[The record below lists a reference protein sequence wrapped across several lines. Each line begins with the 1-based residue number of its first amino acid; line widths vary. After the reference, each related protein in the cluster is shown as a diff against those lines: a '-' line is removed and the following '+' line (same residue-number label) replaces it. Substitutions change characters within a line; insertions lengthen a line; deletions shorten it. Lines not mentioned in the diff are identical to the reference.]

1 MHSLS
6 LSLSLSR
13 LIDRSVPLYR
23 SPTISPLLSH
33 PPLSP
38 PPPVTIIIATVEAD
52 IHFLKSYSNRVG
64 FVLVIAK
71 PDLLRTNISVS
82 ILMGILFLLCK
93 SLIRSVFLSLWNIL

>member
-1 MHSLS
+1 MRWRGGKVRHKGFF
-6 LSLSLSR
+6 
-13 LIDRSVPLYR
+13 
-23 SPTISPLLSH
+23 SPASGCKEST
-33 PPLSP
+33 
-38 PPPVTIIIATVEAD
+38 PVTIIIATVEAD

-93 SLIRSVFLSLWNIL
+93 SLIRSVFLSVWNIL